1 MDIQKIEDGKQGM
14 FQALDDDKVAGE
26 MHFTWVGDHSL
37 SIDHT
42 GVESAYR
49 GRGIGRELLDAL
61 INFARQDQ
69 IKVIPLCPYAKSVF
83 DKRPELQDVLR
94 DA

>member
-42 GVESAYR
+42 EVESA
-49 GRGIGRELLDAL
+49 
-61 INFARQDQ
+61 
-69 IKVIPLCPYAKSVF
+69 
-83 DKRPELQDVLR
+83 
-94 DA
+94 